1 MEYNSSLKMRVLW
14 LSNCSGLYHNN
25 SNYSGYHGGGW
36 ISSLQKCVISQ
47 NEYTLGFAFTTPTP
61 LNEQT
66 KERTLYYPIYTP
78 PLSPIRKIRYY
89 YGGYKQDDSHD
100 LLLKVLAVIEKF
112 KPDIIH
118 LFGLE
123 STLAVILGNTSIP
136 IVVHVQGLLAPCSN
150 AFFPVGIN
158 KFSFLFP
165 PTISEWV
172 FRNGFIFAN
181 NQIKVRGRR
190 EIALFKKTNYFMGRT
205 DWDWRLSRLLAPQSK
220 YFHVDEVLRDIFYK
234 HAGEWKHKEGRTKYI
249 ITSTISSTMYKGLDM
264 ILKTA
269 ALLKSET
276 DLDFEWRVIGLS
288 QQHRIVKY
296 FEKSLDII
304 SSEVSIKYMGIKD
317 EVELCDIL
325 LDSNCYV
332 HPSYIDNSPN
342 SLCEAM
348 LLGLPVL
355 ATFVGGVPT
364 LLNYGKCGILVP
376 ANEAFELAY
385 EIQQLLKDRKYAEA
399 LGEKASC
406 CALQRHDK
414 IRVCNDL
421 FATYKIIISDNEK

>member
-1 MEYNSSLKMRVLW
+1 MRVLW

-25 SNYSGYHGGGW
+25 SNYSGYHGSGW

-158 KFSFLFP
+158 KFSFLF
-165 PTISEWV
+165 
-172 FRNGFIFAN
+172 
-181 NQIKVRGRR
+181 
-190 EIALFKKTNYFMGRT
+190 
-205 DWDWRLSRLLAPQSK
+205 LLAPQSK

-249 ITSTISSTMYKGLDM
+249 ITSTISNTMYKGLDM

-421 FATYKIIISDNEK
+421 FATYKIIISDNEQ